1 MTKARPTIA
10 EVARRAGVS
19 PATVSRVLNGT
30 ARVSPEKVRAV
41 LQAVEELGYAPSPL
55 AQGLATGR
63 SYAVG
68 ILLSDFASPFFGPIL
83 EALTL
88 ELEATPYRPIAVP
101 GHWSLVREL
110 EALEFLKAHR
120 VEALVLLGTALD
132 GEALGELG
140 IPVLAFGQR
149 VEGPKAW
156 SLCLDNQQAAYEATR
171 YLIDRGHTRI
181 VHIKHVHV

>member
-1 MTKARPTIA
+1 MTRTRPTIE

-68 ILLSDFASPFFGPIL
+68 ILISDFASPFFGPIL

-88 ELEATPYRPIAVP
+88 ELETTPYRPIAVP
-101 GHWSLVREL
+101 GHWSPVREL

-120 VEALVLLGTALD
+120 
-132 GEALGELG
+132 
-140 IPVLAFGQR
+140 
-149 VEGPKAW
+149 
-156 SLCLDNQQAAYEATR
+156 
-171 YLIDRGHTRI
+171 
-181 VHIKHVHV
+181 